1 MKSDNSKCR
10 MTGRFF
16 RCRTIGSLL
25 AFTLT
30 LCCFA
35 AGAAAVPDARR
46 SEGGF
51 VRPGDRILLMGDSI
65 TEQGVCVAGTGQY
78 HQLTNLAARADGELN
93 LEFVNLGFSG
103 STLADW
109 EAWERRSRTEDVWQ
123 YKHVPGR
130 RRNLREEFAKG
141 AGVLVL
147 FIGQNDITHPLMT
160 DAPASQ
166 DAWVGR
172 VERLLDTLQART
184 GAHGVVLG
192 TITAC
197 GTDPESARNRGRRA
211 INARLA
217 DLARRRGWR
226 VADYGPTID
235 GLQKE
240 VARGWRFNLVGDY
253 VHPAFRKLGHT
264 ALALELCRAL
274 GLSRMAERC
283 EERLRR
289 EIFEHTYEEKSRLYA
304 NMTVDPD
311 RSVDKA
317 SFTWTFVWRWTDAR
331 STAASHRRVPDVS
344 VRLPEGFRIVSAT
357 DFHAAQ
363 GTVRIEGRPERLS
376 QKIAFVAR
384 HEGGADTYD
393 VPIHAPW
400 RVVAGL
406 DGSDRWGPDGYR
418 ADAAPSSVDQGVADG
433 SLIGA
438 PLRVDGKSHPWEVFL
453 SSPSYCGFWHPG
465 NLNAEQFTFG
475 TQTDAF
481 YAVRRIRAAR
491 GRAVTGAFSHDTW
504 WAVLGARVWLNGQE
518 VFAGAVGKEG
528 PSCSLP
534 FKAGENLLVIRADHN
549 RGQRQ
554 FSFDLKPTEADDL
567 SDLRFDWR

>member
-1 MKSDNSKCR
+1 MQVMRNDNFKFWAIDRLSA
-10 MTGRFF
+10 
-16 RCRTIGSLL
+16 L
-25 AFTLT
+25 ALT
-30 LCCFA
+30 LCLS
-35 AGAAAVPDARR
+35 AVAVADPEARR
-46 SEGGF
+46 SGGGF
-51 VRPGDRILLMGDSI
+51 VHPGDRILLMGDSI

-78 HQLTNLAARADGELN
+78 HQLTNLAVRADGELKP
-93 LEFVNLGFSG
+93 EFVNLGFSG

-109 EAWERRSRTEDVWQ
+109 EAWERHSRTEDVWQ
-123 YKHVPGR
+123 AKRVPG

-160 DAPASQ
+160 DVPASQ

-172 VERLLDTLQART
+172 VERLLDTLQSRT
-184 GAHGVVLG
+184 GAHGVVVG

-197 GTDPESARNRGRRA
+197 GMDPESARNCGRRA
-211 INARLA
+211 INARLVA
-217 DLARRRGWR
+217 LARRRGWR
-226 VADYGPTID
+226 VANYGLTID
-235 GLQKE
+235 DLQKE
-240 VARGWRFNLVGDY
+240 VAHGWRFNLVGDY
-253 VHPAFRKLGHT
+253 VHPCFRKLGHT
-264 ALALELCRAL
+264 ALVLELCRAL
-274 GLSRMAERC
+274 GLSRMADCC

-289 EIFEHTYEEKSRLYA
+289 EIFEHTYGEKSCLYA
-304 NMTVDPD
+304 NMTIDLD
-311 RSVDKA
+311 RSADKT
-317 SFTWTFVWRWTDAR
+317 SFMWTFAWRWTDAR
-331 STAASHRRVPDVS
+331 ATEASRRQIPQVS

-363 GTVRIEGRPERLS
+363 GTVRIEGCPERLS
-376 QKIAFVAR
+376 QKITFIAR
-384 HEGGADTYD
+384 HEGGVDTYD

-400 RVVAGL
+400 RIVAEL
-406 DGSDRWGPDGYR
+406 DGADRWGANGYR
-418 ADAAPSSVDQGVADG
+418 ADAGPSAVDRGVADG

-438 PLRVDGKSHPWEVFL
+438 PLRVDGKIYPWEVFL

-491 GRAVTGAFSHDTW
+491 GRTVTGVFSHDTW
-504 WAVLGARVWLNGQE
+504 WAVLGVRVWLNSQE
-518 VFAGAVGKEG
+518 VFAGAVGKDG

-534 FKAGENLLVIRADHN
+534 FKEGENLLVIRADHN